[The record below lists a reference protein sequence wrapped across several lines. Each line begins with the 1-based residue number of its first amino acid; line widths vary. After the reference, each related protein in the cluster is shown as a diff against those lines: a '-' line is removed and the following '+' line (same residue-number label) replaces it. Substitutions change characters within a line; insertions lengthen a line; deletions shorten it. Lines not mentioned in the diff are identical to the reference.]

1 MLLRAME
8 RTGGPE
14 EDGVRGFKDELHAAV
29 VTRLGEYQED
39 QFCMVATLLDPRY
52 VCYMFACVCNCLCA
66 VVCVNIHV
74 TICMYCVQLL

>member
-14 EDGVRGFKDELHAAV
+14 ENGVRLFKDELHAAV
-29 VTRLGEYQED
+29 VTRLGEFEED

-52 VCYMFACVCNCLCA
+52 LC
-66 VVCVNIHV
+66 
-74 TICMYCVQLL
+74 CMYV